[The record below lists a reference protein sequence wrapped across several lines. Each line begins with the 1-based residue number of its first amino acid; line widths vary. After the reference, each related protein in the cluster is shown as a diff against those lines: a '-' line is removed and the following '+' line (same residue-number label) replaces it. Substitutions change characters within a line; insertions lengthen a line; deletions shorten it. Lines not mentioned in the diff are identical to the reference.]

1 MDNIKIISSGEKIK
15 NIRKSLGLKQDEI
28 TGNEITR
35 NLISMIENDKVRLST
50 NAAEV
55 IANNINN
62 VCKQRNID
70 FRVTASYL
78 LQDEKIQ
85 ATLIVDKYIKF
96 LNENSNNSSMNL
108 SDDIEGIDQFLINN
122 EVDINKKITV
132 YKIIGNIFNL
142 KNEYHSS
149 YTYYLKAFEN
159 GNKILSNTELADLL
173 IKLMYCCIK
182 LNRYNEALYF
192 GKLVL
197 NYNQLPDKL
206 KFKLSFNSA
215 LAYKKLNLYNESLEE
230 INHITT
236 SINELSNDNKFKIF
250 TLKANC
256 LQEIKYYKEALD
268 EYKHILSVL
277 GPGDRIKQLVIM
289 CNMMDIYIYF
299 EDIKNVKR
307 YIDKII
313 SIADNLE
320 ELPKDDYVPQ
330 IYLDV
335 ANAGVYINSLDI
347 AKDYYRKAIS
357 SAKLT
362 KQYELLLNSLDKLFD
377 IYSKENNLNELDNI
391 KNELLEIISI
401 DSNSEVH
408 RLIYKFIDFYNTN
421 DDKDG
426 IKALIKFVLER

>member
-35 NLISMIENDKVRLST
+35 NLISMIENGKVRLST

-55 IANNINN
+55 IADNINN

-85 ATLIVDKYIKF
+85 ATLIIDKYIKF

-108 SDDIEGIDQFLINN
+108 SDDIEEIDQFLINN
-122 EVDINKKITV
+122 EVDINKKITI

-142 KNEYHSS
+142 KNEYHGS

-159 GNKILSNTELADLL
+159 GNKILSNTKLVDLL
-173 IKLMYCCIK
+173 IKLMYSCNMLK
-182 LNRYNEALYF
+182 RYNEALYF

-215 LAYKKLNLYNESLEE
+215 LAYQKLNLYNESLEE

-236 SINELSNDNKFKIF
+236 SFHELSIDNKFNVI

-330 IYLDV
+330 IYLEI

-401 DSNSEVH
+401 DSNLGIH
-408 RLIYKFIDFYNTN
+408 RLIYKFIDFYNRN

>member
-15 NIRKSLGLKQDEI
+15 NIRKSLGLKQDDI
-28 TGNEITR
+28 TGNEFNRT
-35 NLISMIENDKVRLST
+35 LISMIENGKVRLSA

-55 IANNINN
+55 IADNINN

-70 FRVTASYL
+70 FKVTASYL

-108 SDDIEGIDQFLINN
+108 SDDIREIDQFLINN

-132 YKIIGNIFNL
+132 YNIIGDIFDS
-142 KNEYHSS
+142 KNEYYSS

-159 GNKILSNTELADLL
+159 GNKILSNTKLVDLL
-173 IKLMYCCIK
+173 IKLMYSCNMLK
-182 LNRYNEALYF
+182 RYNEALYF
-192 GKLVL
+192 GELAL
-197 NYNQLPDKL
+197 NYNQLPEKL
-206 KFKLSFNSA
+206 KFKLTYNSA
-215 LAYKKLNLYNESLEE
+215 LAYKKLGLYNESLKK
-230 INHITT
+230 INYITT
-236 SINELSNDNKFKIF
+236 SFHELSIDNKFNVI

-277 GPGDRIKQLVIM
+277 SPGDRIKQLVIM

-313 SIADNLE
+313 SITDNLE
-320 ELPKDDYVPQ
+320 ELSKDDYVPQ

-335 ANAGVYINSLDI
+335 ANAGVYINSLNI

-362 KQYELLLNSLDKLFD
+362 KQYELLLNSLEKLFD

-391 KNELLEIISI
+391 KNQLLEIISI
-401 DSNSEVH
+401 DSNLEVH

-421 DDKDG
+421 DDKDS
-426 IKALIKFVLER
+426 IKALLKFALRR